1 MVLDFLGRETVAHS
15 DYQNTENLGGI
26 KHKYK
31 PISFDC
37 RELIFLGALS
47 FKRWLTR
54 RLIK

>member
-1 MVLDFLGRETVAHS
+1 MVLDFLGRETVAHL
-15 DYQNTENLGGI
+15 DYKNTENLGGI

-37 RELIFLGALS
+37 RELIFLGALL

-54 RLIK
+54 RLIS